1 VRHESHNA
9 GETFINLGRRAAVC
23 KFVSKITGVTE
34 ENGGKSQQ
42 KIIQSAAAW
51 LISAA
56 EKSQDFLWPIKAR
69 SRNRKTKAALKSYCS
84 AIASHTNAFLAPI
97 SRLKLQLI

>member
-69 SRNRKTKAALKSYCS
+69 SRNRKTKAAL
-84 AIASHTNAFLAPI
+84 NPI
-97 SRLKLQLI
+97 VVQLHPTPTPFWHQFQGSNFN